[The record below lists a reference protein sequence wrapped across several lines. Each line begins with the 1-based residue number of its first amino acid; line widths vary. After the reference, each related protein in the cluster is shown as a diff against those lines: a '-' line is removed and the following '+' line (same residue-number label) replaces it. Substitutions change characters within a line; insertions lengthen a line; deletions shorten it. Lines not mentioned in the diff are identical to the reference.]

1 MLTASDED
9 NATQHHTS
17 NPSCCPI
24 TWSLRRA
31 PLSDQLLL
39 PSLTVQ
45 GPSDT
50 SMADPGT
57 GPLQTSAYQRS
68 NVSFAA
74 VDGTQLD
81 AWLYLP
87 NKTRTQ
93 QNSSS
98 KPPVVLMGHG
108 ELRARNVC
116 VGAYVCCH
124 WLQQQQPWGGEGAA
138 VSHGPVTALGTQV
151 T

>member
-1 MLTASDED
+1 
-9 NATQHHTS
+9 
-17 NPSCCPI
+17 
-24 TWSLRRA
+24 
-31 PLSDQLLL
+31 
-39 PSLTVQ
+39 
-45 GPSDT
+45 
-50 SMADPGT
+50 MADPGT

-87 NKTRTQ
+87 NKQTRTQ

-108 ELRARNVC
+108 ELPAGNVC
-116 VGAYVCCH
+116 MCAYGSSC
-124 WLQQQQPWGGEGAA
+124 LLSLAA
-138 VSHGPVTALGTQV
+138 APATMG
-151 T
+151 